1 MRGYMEEL
9 ISIVIPVYKVEEY
22 VNRCIDSILNQTYT
36 NYELILVDDGSPDRS
51 GEICDQY
58 ADRDQRIKVIH
69 QKNQGPSAARN
80 KGIDLAKG
88 KYLMFV
94 DADDYITPDCLQCMR
109 NTADEFEADFVA
121 SDFMAIKE
129 FGIPTEIDADGEAK
143 VLTPEQAIE
152 TMLLADQFDVSP
164 WAKLYR
170 AELFHGIR
178 YPEGKIFEDLGTT
191 YKLIARSKR
200 PVYLPKKLY
209 YYFLRQ
215 GSIMHDRQ
223 FDRKNMQGIEFN
235 KEILKFVKA
244 SYPNIYP
251 AAVYRF
257 YCSNRRALHVALF
270 SKGFRN
276 EKKEMIQNI
285 ARCRSK
291 LLKMKHRSMKDIGIV
306 LCASVFNCLIN
317 KRGAKQL

>member
-1 MRGYMEEL
+1 MEEL

-22 VNRCIDSILNQTYT
+22 LDRCIDSILNQTYT
-36 NYELILVDDGSPDRS
+36 KYELILVDDGSPDRS

-58 ADRDQRIKVIH
+58 ADRDQRITVIH

-80 KGIDLAKG
+80 NGIERAKG

-94 DADDYITPDCLQCMR
+94 DADDYITPDCLQCMWK
-109 NTADEFEADFVA
+109 TAGEFEADFIA
-121 SDFMAIKE
+121 GDFMAIKE
-129 FGIPTEIDADGEAK
+129 SCIPKEIDADGEAE

-152 TMLLADQFDVSP
+152 TMLLADKFDVSP

-178 YPEGKIFEDLGTT
+178 YPEGKIFEDLATT

-209 YYFLRQ
+209 YYFLRE
-215 GSIMHDRQ
+215 GSIMHERK
-223 FDRKNMQGIEFN
+223 FERKNMQGIEFN

-244 SYPNIYP
+244 SYPDIYP

-257 YCSNRRALHVALF
+257 YCSNRRALHAALS
-270 SKGFRN
+270 SKGFRT

-285 ARCRSK
+285 ARCRSR
-291 LLKMKHRSMKDIGIV
+291 LLKMKHKSMKDIGIV
-306 LCASVFNCLIN
+306 LCASGLNCLIN
-317 KRGAKQL
+317 KRGARQL